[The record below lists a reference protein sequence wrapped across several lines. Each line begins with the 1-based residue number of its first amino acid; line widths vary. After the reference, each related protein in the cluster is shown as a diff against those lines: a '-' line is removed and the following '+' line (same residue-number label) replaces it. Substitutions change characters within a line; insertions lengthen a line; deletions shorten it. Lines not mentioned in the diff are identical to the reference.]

1 MAWISVDPSVL
12 PSYYSSSHATSE
24 SAGTTSP
31 TTHPDLQ
38 ELLQQN
44 IQRLHNTYRKI
55 HQYKVSLGKDMPIE
69 LHVLHEKAAKAVVDV
84 VKFWD
89 EGEEADE

>member
-1 MAWISVDPSVL
+1 MAWTSVDPSSL
-12 PSYYSSSHATSE
+12 PPDYYSSSLATSE
-24 SAGTTSP
+24 SAGPTSP

-44 IQRLHNTYRKI
+44 IQRLHNTYRKV

-69 LHVLHEKAAKAVVDV
+69 LHGWHEKAAKAV
-84 VKFWD
+84 
-89 EGEEADE
+89 GHLI